1 MDLMK
6 YKSSVK
12 YIKGGLN
19 MRMQDAIIKR
29 ITELCAE
36 NEITFYQLS
45 IISAVPPSTLKNILN
60 GCTKNPGIITLQKIC
75 DGLDISVQN
84 FFASDIFNS
93 IEQEIL

>member
-1 MDLMK
+1 MK

-19 MRMQDAIIKR
+19 MRMHDAIIKR

-45 IISAVPPSTLKNILN
+45 IIN

-75 DGLDISVQN
+75 DGLDISVQD

>member
-1 MDLMK
+1 MK

-19 MRMQDAIIKR
+19 MRMHDAIIKR

-45 IISAVPPSTLKNILN
+45 IISAVPPSTLK
-60 GCTKNPGIITLQKIC
+60 
-75 DGLDISVQN
+75 
-84 FFASDIFNS
+84 IF
-93 IEQEIL
+93 